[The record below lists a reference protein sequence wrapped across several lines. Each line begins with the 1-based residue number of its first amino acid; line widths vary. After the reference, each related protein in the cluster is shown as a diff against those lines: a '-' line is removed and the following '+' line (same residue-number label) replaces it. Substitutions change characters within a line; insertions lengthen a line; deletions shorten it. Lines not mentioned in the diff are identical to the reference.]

1 MYINIVNHHKAWKLL
16 ESDVD
21 LQDRLRTAFSSAPW
35 WGWAVG
41 LIGTAL
47 RNRPRWLWLV
57 PPPGSALP
65 SRRISECSGW
75 FLCPPLIVG
84 PVRIRMINDDHKP
97 YFITHVCLS
106 KYLYNNLFW
115 ALKQNFLQQYI
126 KNWSYSCLVS
136 MTPTLLIPRSEI
148 YFQTSSRGVNEAF
161 LWAIGSDFASLAA
174 AAYNY
179 HKGMLIDKIKFS
191 IFDE

>member
-21 LQDRLRTAFSSAPW
+21 LQDRLRTAFSSALW

-75 FLCPPLIVG
+75 FLCPPSIVG

-97 YFITHVCLS
+97 YFNTTCMPYKVLVQQSFLS
-106 KYLYNNLFW
+106 IETEFFTAIYQE
-115 ALKQNFLQQYI
+115 LK
-126 KNWSYSCLVS
+126 
-136 MTPTLLIPRSEI
+136 
-148 YFQTSSRGVNEAF
+148 
-161 LWAIGSDFASLAA
+161 
-174 AAYNY
+174 
-179 HKGMLIDKIKFS
+179 
-191 IFDE
+191 

>member
-97 YFITHVCLS
+97 YLLHM
-106 KYLYNNLFW
+106 Y
-115 ALKQNFLQQYI
+115 ALQSTCTTIFFEHWNRIF
-126 KNWSYSCLVS
+126 YSNISRTEV
-136 MTPTLLIPRSEI
+136 TP
-148 YFQTSSRGVNEAF
+148 V
-161 LWAIGSDFASLAA
+161 
-174 AAYNY
+174 
-179 HKGMLIDKIKFS
+179 
-191 IFDE
+191 